1 MVMRLLKPY
10 YHRSYDMIFVFS
22 QIEKNSTLVDCQWGH
37 WIHGE
42 CSKTC
47 GGGVQTNQREKITEA
62 LFGGEECVGE
72 ATEEKEC
79 NVLECCEYHFA
90 WESLNVIIITK
101 IDNDYKW

>member
-1 MVMRLLKPY
+1 MLYANKFLSSILW
-10 YHRSYDMIFVFS
+10 HDLCFS
-22 QIEKNSTLVDCQWGH
+22 QIEKNSTQVDCQWGN

-72 ATEEKEC
+72 STEEKEC
-79 NVLECCEYHFA
+79 NVQECCEYNLCLKAF
-90 WESLNVIIITK
+90 LNLIIIT
-101 IDNDYKW
+101 

>member
-1 MVMRLLKPY
+1 MNVQVK
-10 YHRSYDMIFVFS
+10 V
-22 QIEKNSTLVDCQWGH
+22 KNSNKATKEIVIIDLMTWYLFFPNWKISTLVDCQWGN

-47 GGGVQTNQREKITEA
+47 GGGVQTNQRKKITEA

-79 NVLECCEYHFA
+79 NVQECCEYHFA
-90 WESLNVIIITK
+90 REPL
-101 IDNDYKW
+101 